1 MFAMA
6 FMRSVPHR
14 RSSFWHFDAIIP
26 RYFWTDLQWIYSHS
40 SFLERLDVNV
50 IGFKIKWYIMLSD
63 SYKLAIA
70 LKNDLLSPHKSLFH
84 SHTIFEQYDFL
95 WGLDIIIELLHINF
109 TLSFVFFVM
118 TLFAKIFNSFKYLI
132 LGGETKFS
140 IKNVWQDFEYTYVN
154 DKITCQ
160 KIHDL
165 CCICLENILWKKNEK
180 NCFLIYLLVSLFML
194 SFF

>member
-50 IGFKIKWYIMLSD
+50 IGFKIKWNIMLSD

-95 WGLDIIIELLHINF
+95 WSLDIIIELLHINF

-118 TLFAKIFNSFKYLI
+118 SLFAKIFNSFKYLI
-132 LGGETKFS
+132 FFGGRQNSPSKIFGRILNTPMLM
-140 IKNVWQDFEYTYVN
+140 IKSLARRFMICVVYV
-154 DKITCQ
+154 
-160 KIHDL
+160 
-165 CCICLENILWKKNEK
+165 
-180 NCFLIYLLVSLFML
+180 
-194 SFF
+194 